1 MAELTDVTQA
11 LLGLREE
18 NDENTAETKEMRKE
32 IFSLNKNISSFFL
45 DHK

>member
-18 NDENTAETKEMRKE
+18 NDENTAETKQMEK
-32 IFSLNKNISSFFL
+32 KFFL
-45 DHK
+45 